1 MRIRAKY
8 RNHLFYKILVVMA
21 CFISQVSLAQRI
33 SFSAWTGRDDIMLMP
48 AVAGPNLNFIIKQP
62 IITSGTSVAINLVDN
77 QAIAFR
83 IDAPENF
90 DLTVDVD
97 APLFLT
103 FEDDPSKTIPFQ
115 VKLAYN
121 NMLPGD
127 ELAGKA
133 GAIELPIGFT
143 NVTFPVNRRTSG
155 APGPPPTPITG
166 TESKIKGTAFIYIY
180 GSLGPVGTVPAGNYS
195 AEININVSFTSYD

>member
-1 MRIRAKY
+1 MGIRATY
-8 RNHLFYKILVVMA
+8 RNPIFRMFLATVI
-21 CFISQVSLAQRI
+21 CFNSQESFAQRI
-33 SFSAWTGRDDIMLMP
+33 SFSTWTGSDDIILNSVM
-48 AVAGPNLNFIIKQP
+48 AGPELQFNMEQP
-62 IITSGTSVAINLVDN
+62 IITSGTTVNINLASN
-77 QAIAFR
+77 QTIAFR
-83 IDAPENF
+83 IEAPENF

-121 NMLPGD
+121 NMLPGN

-155 APGPPPTPITG
+155 APGPPPTPATG

>member
-1 MRIRAKY
+1 MGIRSTY
-8 RNHLFYKILVVMA
+8 RNPMFRMFLATVI
-21 CFISQVSLAQRI
+21 CFISQESFAQRI
-33 SFSAWTGRDDIMLMP
+33 SFSTWTGSDDILLSSVISSP
-48 AVAGPNLNFIIKQP
+48 ELNFNIKQP

-83 IDAPENF
+83 IEAPENF

-103 FEDDPSKTIPFQ
+103 FADDPSKTIPFQ

-121 NMLPGD
+121 NMMPGN

-133 GAIELPIGFT
+133 GAIELPVGFT
-143 NVTFPVNRRTSG
+143 NVTFPVNRRMSG
-155 APGPPPTPITG
+155 APGPPPTPLTG
-166 TESKIKGTAFIYIY
+166 TDVRTKSTVFIYIY
-180 GSLGPVGTVPAGNYS
+180 GTLGPVPTVPAGNYS
-195 AEININVSFTSYD
+195 AEITINVSFTSYD

>member
-1 MRIRAKY
+1 MFLATVI
-8 RNHLFYKILVVMA
+8 
-21 CFISQVSLAQRI
+21 CFISQESFAQRI
-33 SFSAWTGRDDIMLMP
+33 SFSTWTGSDDILLSSVISSP
-48 AVAGPNLNFIIKQP
+48 ELNFNIKQP

-83 IDAPENF
+83 IEAPENF

-103 FEDDPSKTIPFQ
+103 FADDPSKTIPFQ

-121 NMLPGD
+121 NMMPGN

-133 GAIELPIGFT
+133 GAIELPVGFT
-143 NVTFPVNRRTSG
+143 NVTFPVNRRMSG
-155 APGPPPTPITG
+155 APGPPPTPLTG
-166 TESKIKGTAFIYIY
+166 TDVRTKSTVFIYIY
-180 GSLGPVGTVPAGNYS
+180 GTLGPVPTVPAGNYS
-195 AEININVSFTSYD
+195 AEITINVSFTSYD

>member
-1 MRIRAKY
+1 MS
-8 RNHLFYKILVVMA
+8 
-21 CFISQVSLAQRI
+21 CFISQESFAQRI
-33 SFSAWTGRDDIMLMP
+33 SFSTWTGSDDIVLNSVM
-48 AVAGPNLNFIIKQP
+48 AGPELKFNIEQP
-62 IITSGTSVAINLVDN
+62 IITSGTTVTINLASN
-77 QAIAFR
+77 QTIAFR
-83 IDAPENF
+83 IEAPENF

-103 FEDDPSKTIPFQ
+103 FVDDPSKTIPFQ

-121 NMLPGD
+121 NMMPGN

-155 APGPPPTPITG
+155 APGPPPTPTTG
-166 TESKIKGTAFIYIY
+166 TESRIKSTAFIYIY